1 MEELKEK
8 VIRLNK
14 IRRNLVIV
22 FIIILLFTTTLI
34 IKYITECE
42 EEAYSRYHG
51 EPPTMYNAKVSKYVG
66 DSKKGSDVKL
76 LIEEIIS
83 QNNKNVGEKGKFISV
98 HNGTKPQYSSKQIG
112 GRKNKIESFNTEKN
126 GCSTEKLLEACQKAN
141 SRENPEGENT
151 QENIDEATRQ
161 MRAFEQ
167 KISAGKNYK
176 VEAVEYEDTSG
187 LDEKIY
193 AVYISTLDADNTNT
207 QNTTN
212 QTSEN

>member
-22 FIIILLFTTTLI
+22 FIIILLFTAILMI
-34 IKYITECE
+34 NYVIEINECDDDTG
-42 EEAYSRYHG
+42 YSR
-51 EPPTMYNAKVSKYVG
+51 EDLIMYNSKVSKYIG
-66 DSKKGSDVKL
+66 DSKKGSDAKL

-83 QNNKNVGEKGKFISV
+83 NNNQTVGEEGKFISV
-98 HNGTKPQYSSKQIG
+98 HNGTKPLFPNKKPG
-112 GRKNKIESFNTEKN
+112 GKRNKVEIFNTEKN

-141 SRENPEGENT
+141 SHENPEGENT

-161 MRAFEQ
+161 MRAFAQ

-176 VEAVEYEDTSG
+176 IEEAMEDG
-187 LDEKIY
+187 IIY